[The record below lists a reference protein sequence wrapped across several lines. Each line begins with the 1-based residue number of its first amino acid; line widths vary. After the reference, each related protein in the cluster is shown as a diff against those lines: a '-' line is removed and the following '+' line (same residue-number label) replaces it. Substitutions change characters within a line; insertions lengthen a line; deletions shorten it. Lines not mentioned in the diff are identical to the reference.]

1 MDKRAGE
8 LNAEYLAKAK
18 HMNQTYCGTPRDT
31 VEPVELKLGSLGRVH
46 GIVVGAFGEA
56 SDDLHS
62 LIHHLAVSRVRF
74 AGPQVGRRGQVRTE
88 EAEIALTISLL
99 RKSLS
104 EKLLLGRL
112 DVLGPGAAA
121 AANALHIERRWAQQ
135 RRADALSTLQ
145 ERSIL
150 CILCG
155 K

>member
-1 MDKRAGE
+1 M
-8 LNAEYLAKAK
+8 
-18 HMNQTYCGTPRDT
+18 
-31 VEPVELKLGSLGRVH
+31 GSLGRVH

-74 AGPQVGRRGQVRTE
+74 AGPQVGRRGQARTE
-88 EAEIALTISLL
+88 EAENLDNLLTPEVFVRVGRVSQA
-99 RKSLS
+99 
-104 EKLLLGRL
+104 KLLLGRL

-121 AANALHIERRWAQQ
+121 AALRRNNAFHLERRWVQQ
-135 RRADALSTLQ
+135 RRADAFSTLQ
-145 ERSIL
+145 GRSIL